1 MDWTWIVFIWAKRQW
16 NWVWLTPWTLATAL
30 SASFLWTSTWE
41 CCKKAK
47 CSRLSNPFASL
58 ISVTDMI
65 IQLIYSS
72 LVEVKVN
79 YYFLKMIMKER
90 LLSEMGS
97 FVVDSKWEEV
107 LSETINEMF
116 EIRPKNP
123 YLYLQKKM
131 YQDCKIRSLKQ
142 KLENNKTSQ
151 YLL

>member
-1 MDWTWIVFIWAKRQW
+1 M
-16 NWVWLTPWTLATAL
+16 
-30 SASFLWTSTWE
+30 
-41 CCKKAK
+41 
-47 CSRLSNPFASL
+47 
-58 ISVTDMI
+58 TDVI

-72 LVEVKVN
+72 LVKVKVN

-116 EIRPKNP
+116 EIRPNNP

-151 YLL
+151 YLLELSLYLANVDPLINSDQTIRDKIISLCV